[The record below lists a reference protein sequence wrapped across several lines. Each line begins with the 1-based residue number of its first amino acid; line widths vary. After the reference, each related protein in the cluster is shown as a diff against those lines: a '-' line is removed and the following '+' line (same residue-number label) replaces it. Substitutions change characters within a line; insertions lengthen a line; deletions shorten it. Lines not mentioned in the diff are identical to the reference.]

1 MIYKGLNRISMIGDI
16 KTNGGGEI
24 AEVYG
29 GIGESNPIYC
39 KQREMVGTSPMQFNA
54 LGLPLKD
61 YRIYGETLQDGTPS
75 PDMPVDVVGCGARTE
90 NLADLYGVNK
100 TGLNLTFTTGNNMSI
115 KINGTKVD
123 GLNVQVM
130 AQPNIVLPAGVYTVK
145 IKMIGGSITNITGG
159 VMFGIN
165 ASTYGM
171 RTKPGVNTI
180 GKIGTETFTLNE
192 DTVLASLDITPS
204 YADVGAVFND
214 AEFECWLYKGSTDLP
229 YEPYGYK
236 LPVTTTNGTDTVSTP
251 IYIGSEPLHRIGEYA
266 DYVDYSSGKIMRRIK
281 KLVLTGKDGEWFKSS
296 TRVGSF
302 YLRATDNLIAG
313 FGLCDR
319 AVNVGNIGAY
329 SSSGKMLV
337 EKTSVSFFAFNL
349 WLFDTDRSLADFKAY
364 LAAQYTAGTPVTVWY
379 VLSEPIEEDPPV
391 PLPEIPTLS
400 GTNTLTVDTT
410 VKPSRI
416 DLTGRIKTSGYG
428 QLLDKNSTAIN
439 DSTGTPIFIRG

>member
-1 MIYKGLNRISMIGDI
+1 MIYKGLNRIGMIGDI

-29 GIGESNPIYC
+29 GIGESDPIYF
-39 KQREMVGTSPMQFNA
+39 KQREIVGTSPMQFKA

-75 PDMPVDVVGCGARTE
+75 PDMPVDVVGCGARTG
-90 NLADLYGVNK
+90 NLWNEDYIGINTDVVYRPLFVGDGVFTLSTDFERNGNITDIFLLSGNVSSGISSDANGAYQGRNITARSVNGYITIAYRANARTGSDSLPYCK
-100 TGLNLTFTTGNNMSI
+100 TMLNL
-115 KINGTKVD
+115 
-123 GLNVQVM
+123 
-130 AQPNIVLPAGVYTVK
+130 
-145 IKMIGGSITNITGG
+145 
-159 VMFGIN
+159 
-165 ASTYGM
+165 
-171 RTKPGVNTI
+171 
-180 GKIGTETFTLNE
+180 
-192 DTVLASLDITPS
+192 
-204 YADVGAVFND
+204 
-214 AEFECWLYKGSTDLP
+214 GSTALP

-266 DYVDYSSGKIMRRIK
+266 DYVGYSSGKIMRRIK
-281 KLVLTGKDGEWFKSS
+281 KLVLTGEENWAHDNVGTRNYIIINDAYAKGNRLTQCYCSHYTCVYNMEPFDDIPNDSIYINLFNNRARFFIKTEEYQTADSFKS
-296 TRVGSF
+296 
-302 YLRATDNLIAG
+302 
-313 FGLCDR
+313 
-319 AVNVGNIGAY
+319 
-329 SSSGKMLV
+329 
-337 EKTSVSFFAFNL
+337 
-349 WLFDTDRSLADFKAY
+349 Y

-391 PLPEIPTLS
+391 SFPEFTTLS

-410 VKPSRI
+410 IKPSEI